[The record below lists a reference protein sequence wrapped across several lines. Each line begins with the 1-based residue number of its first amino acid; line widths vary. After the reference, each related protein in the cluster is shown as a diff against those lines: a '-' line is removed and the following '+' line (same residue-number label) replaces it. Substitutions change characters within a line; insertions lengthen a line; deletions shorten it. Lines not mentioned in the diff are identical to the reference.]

1 MEDVAGFYVYLQ
13 NRNEPG
19 ELFRHYMKRTILI
32 LVAATAMGWNACAW
46 NDLGHATIAEV
57 AQRHLTPKAA
67 KAVAGYLDGMKL
79 ASVASDANK
88 CRAYWT
94 VDLGFIPTNPDDAR
108 VAFLTDFDRTQPLNI
123 SPWSHSITV
132 DENMN
137 PYPTDN
143 LDGAYINNDCYYV
156 KILSEKLRREAATM
170 DPVERKRAISLIVH
184 FIGDMHCPV
193 HIVYLPSNTA
203 KGHFDVT
210 YKGRRTNYHSFWDS
224 SVYGG
229 LPGGFLELAY
239 LVDSKS
245 KKEIREITAGD
256 VYDWAKDSATRSL
269 EAYELVKPGDV
280 IPDTFPYDVR
290 PLLYSQLRNAG
301 YRLAAVLNDIF
312 R

>member
-1 MEDVAGFYVYLQ
+1 MNL
-13 NRNEPG
+13 
-19 ELFRHYMKRTILI
+19 HMKKSIASIIAVLAI
-32 LVAATAMGWNACAW
+32 CQTAFAW
-46 NDLGHATIAEV
+46 ADLGHATIAEV
-57 AQRHLTPKAA
+57 AQKHLTPKAA
-67 KAVAGYLDGMKL
+67 KAVAEYLDGMKL
-79 ASVASDANK
+79 ASVASDADK
-88 CRAYWT
+88 YRSYWT
-94 VDLGFIPTNPDDAR
+94 LDLGFIPTNPDDAR

-156 KILSEKLRREAATM
+156 KILSEQLKREAATM
-170 DPVERKRAISLIVH
+170 DPVERRKAISLIVH
-184 FIGDMHCPV
+184 FLGDMHCPV

-210 YKGRRTNYHSFWDS
+210 FKGRRTNYHSFWDS
-224 SVYGG
+224 SVFGSV
-229 LPGGFLELAY
+229 PGGFLDLAY
-239 LVDSKS
+239 LVDTKS
-245 KKEIREITAGD
+245 KKEIGEITKGD
-256 VYDWAKDSATRSL
+256 VYDWAKDSAVCSL

-290 PLLYSQLRNAG
+290 PLLYSQLRKAG

>member
-1 MEDVAGFYVYLQ
+1 MNVVNMKKILLMSVAMMLCQSMF
-13 NRNEPG
+13 
-19 ELFRHYMKRTILI
+19 
-32 LVAATAMGWNACAW
+32 AW
-46 NDLGHATIAEV
+46 NDVGHSTIAEV

-67 KAVAGYLDGMKL
+67 KAIAEYLDGMKL
-79 ASVASDANK
+79 ASVASDADK
-88 CRAYWT
+88 YRSYWT
-94 VDLGFIPTNPDDAR
+94 LDLGFIPTNPDDAR
-108 VAFLTDFDRTQPLNI
+108 VAFLKDFDRSTPLNI

-143 LDGAYINNDCYYV
+143 LNGAYINNDCYYV
-156 KILSEKLRREAATM
+156 KILSEKLRKEAATM
-170 DPVERKRAISLIVH
+170 DPVERRKAISLIVH

-193 HIVYLPSNTA
+193 HIVYLPSNTD
-203 KGHFDVT
+203 KGHFEVT

-224 SVYGG
+224 SVFVV
-229 LPGGFLELAY
+229 PGGFLEMAY

-245 KKEIREITAGD
+245 AKEIREITRGD
-256 VYDWAKDSATRSL
+256 VYDWAKDSATKSL

-280 IPDTFPYDVR
+280 IPDTFPYDIR